1 MNPSGPGTFCL
12 GILFIT
18 DLISLTDI
26 GLFRLSIS
34 SCLSFGRFL
43 IYQIELVHF
52 IRVIK
57 FIDIIVV
64 HNITLLFCQHPW
76 D

>member
-26 GLFRLSIS
+26 GLFRWSI
-34 SCLSFGRFL
+34 FL
-43 IYQIELVHF
+43 KFYQTDLAHF

-57 FIDIIVV
+57 FIDIVV
-64 HNITLLFCQHPW
+64 AHNIT
-76 D
+76 

>member
-26 GLFRLSIS
+26 GLFRFSIS
-34 SCLSFGRFL
+34 SCLSFGRFP
-43 IYQIELVHF
+43 IYQMEMVHF

-57 FIDIIVV
+57 FIDIVVV
-64 HNITLLFCQHPW
+64 HNIT
-76 D
+76 